1 MKKKITDFL
10 FGLLPISRK
19 RYTKDMLRIVTALQ
33 GLSQSESQISQI
45 QMTILQNLEQ
55 AKLNKAKRAT
65 KKKMTDDI
73 AFG

>member
-1 MKKKITDFL
+1 MKKKVIDFL
-10 FGLLPISRK
+10 LGLLPISRK
-19 RYTKDMLRIVTALQ
+19 KYTKDMLTIVTALQ
-33 GLSQSESQISQI
+33 GLSQAESQISQI

-73 AFG
+73 ALG

>member
-1 MKKKITDFL
+1 MKKVIDFL
-10 FGLLPISRK
+10 LGLLPISRK
-19 RYTKDMLRIVTALQ
+19 KYTKDMLTIVTALQ
-33 GLSQSESQISQI
+33 GLSQAESQISQI

>member
-1 MKKKITDFL
+1 MKKKVIDFL
-10 FGLLPISRK
+10 LGLLPISRK
-19 RYTKDMLRIVTALQ
+19 KYTKDMLTIVTALQ
-33 GLSQSESQISQI
+33 GLSQAESQISQI